1 MKFPQ
6 KVYFPVDKS
15 PRTCY
20 NQTNKSNDEEE
31 YASPL
36 STEKRRS
43 VQVFRQTMRKVA
55 SELRVR
61 TSYLISSMRRHLPVM
76 EKLVRCFPYD
86 TANSGGT
93 TDIFRP
99 EAQVGFGAFL
109 FPNADKYLRKDR

>member
-1 MKFPQ
+1 
-6 KVYFPVDKS
+6 
-15 PRTCY
+15 
-20 NQTNKSNDEEE
+20 
-31 YASPL
+31 
-36 STEKRRS
+36 
-43 VQVFRQTMRKVA
+43 
-55 SELRVR
+55 
-61 TSYLISSMRRHLPVM
+61 M